1 MALRVASNKWVLALP
16 FVLGLAMG
24 AHGQAQRD
32 QTPAAAT
39 AGKRMTRDD
48 FAGYLRALQ
57 AHDFD
62 ALVRYYTPDVV
73 LHVPGAPPLGIDVI
87 VALERGLA
95 EEWHWTM
102 DVLKVVMDDDGIA
115 IHAANHGPF
124 VKDSSQLTDASGN
137 TPKAGERWSQ
147 RFVMLYTL
155 RDGKISELTFAS
167 IETRREP

>member
-1 MALRVASNKWVLALP
+1 MAHRVALKWVLALP
-16 FVLGLAMG
+16 FVFALAKG
-24 AHGQAQRD
+24 AHGQAQRRSELRE
-32 QTPAAAT
+32 ALEGA
-39 AGKRMTRDD
+39 DD

-87 VALERGLA
+87 VSLERGLA
-95 EEWHWTM
+95 EEWNWTM
-102 DVLKVVMDDDGIA
+102 DVLKVVMDDGGIA

-124 VKDSSQLTDASGN
+124 VKDSTQLTDASGN

-167 IETRREP
+167 IETRREL

>member
-1 MALRVASNKWVLALP
+1 MALRVASKWALALP
-16 FVLGLAMG
+16 LVFGLAMC
-24 AHGQAQRD
+24 AHAQAQRD
-32 QTPAAAT
+32 QTPAAAP

-57 AHDFD
+57 AQDFD

-95 EEWHWTM
+95 EEWDWTM

-124 VKDSSQLTDASGN
+124 LKDSTQLTDAAGN
-137 TPKAGERWSQ
+137 TPKAGERWSE

>member
-1 MALRVASNKWVLALP
+1 MALHVASKWALALP

-24 AHGQAQRD
+24 AHAQAQRD
-32 QTPAAAT
+32 QTPAAAS

-57 AHDFD
+57 AQDFD

-95 EEWHWTM
+95 EEWDWTM
-102 DVLKVVMDDDGIA
+102 DVLK
-115 IHAANHGPF
+115 
-124 VKDSSQLTDASGN
+124 ASW
-137 TPKAGERWSQ
+137 T
-147 RFVMLYTL
+147 T
-155 RDGKISELTFAS
+155 TAS
-167 IETRREP
+167 RSMRRTMARS